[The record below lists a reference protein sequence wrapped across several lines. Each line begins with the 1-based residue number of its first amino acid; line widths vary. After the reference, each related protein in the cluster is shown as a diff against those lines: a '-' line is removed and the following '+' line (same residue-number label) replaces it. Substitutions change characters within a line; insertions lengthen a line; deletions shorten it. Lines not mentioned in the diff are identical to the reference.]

1 MDSSH
6 SRNRFLNNCI
16 HKDRN
21 IRRII
26 PIFVVEKI
34 VKPPAMLRIIA
45 AFDSFKGSLT
55 SREAGEAF
63 RRGFIAE
70 CPDAEVEVLAIADGG
85 EGMAEAICEGVGGV
99 MVSKVVSDPLGRKV
113 EARYALVNE
122 GDTAVIAMSA
132 ASGLT
137 LLSPEER
144 NPLVASTYGTGEL
157 IADALERGCSKII
170 MGLGGSATNDCGVGM
185 LRALGYRFYDV
196 TGEELHDTISILERV
211 ESISTVNRH
220 PLLMGVRFT
229 AAVDVDN
236 PLYGPMG
243 AAHIFAP
250 QKGASPNMVKRL
262 DKALRH
268 YAEVIDTESAE
279 VAGTGA
285 AGGMGYAL
293 YTMLGARMSPGIE
306 IVLSLLDFERRVEGA
321 TLVVTGEGSIDAQTL
336 HGKAP
341 AGVLAAAQRK
351 NVPVVALGG
360 RVVGFD
366 ELQSGGFHEVYAI
379 TPDGQ
384 PTEVAMQR
392 DTAIENMERAARSI
406 ARKFKM

>member
-1 MDSSH
+1 M
-6 SRNRFLNNCI
+6 
-16 HKDRN
+16 
-21 IRRII
+21 
-26 PIFVVEKI
+26 VEKI
-34 VKPPAMLRIIA
+34 YILHTMTRIIA

-99 MVSKVVSDPLGRKV
+99 MVSKVVSDPLGRKM
-113 EARYALVNE
+113 EARYALINE

-137 LLSPEER
+137 LLPPDER
-144 NPLVASTYGTGEL
+144 NPLIASTYGTGEL
-157 IADALERGCSKII
+157 IVDALERGCSKII
-170 MGLGGSATNDCGVGM
+170 MGLGGSATNDCGTGM
-185 LRALGYRFYDV
+185 LRALGYRFYDSA
-196 TGEELHDTISILERV
+196 GEELTDTISILERV
-211 ESISTVNRH
+211 ESISTAERN

-236 PLYGPMG
+236 PLYGPTG

-250 QKGASPNMVKRL
+250 QKGASPEVVKRL
-262 DKALRH
+262 DAALRH
-268 YAEVIDTESAE
+268 YAEVVDAESAE

-293 YTMLGARMSPGIE
+293 YTMLGARMRPGIE
-306 IVLSLLDFERRVEGA
+306 IVLSLLDFEQRAKGA
-321 TLVVTGEGSIDAQTL
+321 DLIVTGEGSIDAQTL

-341 AGVLAAAQRK
+341 AGVLAAAQRH
-351 NVPVVALGG
+351 VIPTIALGG
-360 RVVGFD
+360 RVECID
-366 ELQSGGFHEVYAI
+366 QLLEGGFHAVHAI
-379 TPDGQ
+379 TPQGQ
-384 PTEVAMQR
+384 PLSAAMQR
-392 DTAIENMERAARSI
+392 DVATQNMERAARQI
-406 ARKFKM
+406 AHKFIG